1 LEAGKV
7 CVVTAGEESFDIVWV
22 ACLLMSAFILF
33 CLFVFFYC
41 IIRLDKQLIIT
52 MSLNRIKYL
61 FRAAMIISFLPAPVL
76 ASSNPIEFK
85 FLGVSVKERA
95 ERAIDF
101 VLSIAG
107 AIALLVIIISGI
119 MMIASAGN
127 PDAQQKA
134 KKTLISGLTGLIL
147 VICSYIF
154 INFTDSIL
162 VR

>member
-1 LEAGKV
+1 
-7 CVVTAGEESFDIVWV
+7 
-22 ACLLMSAFILF
+22 
-33 CLFVFFYC
+33 
-41 IIRLDKQLIIT
+41 
-52 MSLNRIKYL
+52 
-61 FRAAMIISFLPAPVL
+61 MIISFLPAPVL